1 MVSRELSAY
10 VLRRTANSGA
20 AQMQVKSPERTDK
33 EKGEASLRFDKYR
46 QPAQTYFGMVPPAVM
61 NRFPRYWLAPQ
72 PLTTFCVLKT
82 ILGSFSPRHKVFEAL
97 GRWLHLYHNPARE
110 KFS

>member
-61 NRFPRYWLAPQ
+61 NRFPR
-72 PLTTFCVLKT
+72 
-82 ILGSFSPRHKVFEAL
+82 
-97 GRWLHLYHNPARE
+97 
-110 KFS
+110 